1 MSANP
6 SKNELCY
13 LTKKPIDK
21 GGLSFLSKLFTSKY
35 NNAKVGILTKNKLQ
49 GEEHELERTTKDCQ

>member
-1 MSANP
+1 MSVNP
-6 SKNELCY
+6 SKSELCY

-35 NNAKVGILTKNKLQ
+35 NNAKVGILTKHNQ
-49 GEEHELERTTKDCQ
+49 TRTGNGSPNTN